1 MIWTPF
7 NSINTFAMIL
17 FDISMIW
24 THPNSID
31 IFAMILYEIS
41 MS

>member
-1 MIWTPF
+1 MIWTPL